1 MPDISIRLS
10 FRPEPNANVG
20 SDVVGAT
27 ARQIVTGLVNRQ
39 QRIEPVY
46 DGSRGGELYR
56 WLVEAAQAAQPLLPL
71 ATFALTIGQ
80 LLNEVRKLKSDAG
93 HPTTYPPTVVVLI
106 YGDTRLTPPADS
118 DQALLEQLL
127 REQFPDPIEP
137 DRLHVEVQVGAPPLP
152 LPPWTKHEEK
162 NG

>member
-137 DRLHVEVQVGAPPLP
+137 DRLHVEVQVGAPPLS
-152 LPPWTKHEEK
+152 LPPWAKHEEK